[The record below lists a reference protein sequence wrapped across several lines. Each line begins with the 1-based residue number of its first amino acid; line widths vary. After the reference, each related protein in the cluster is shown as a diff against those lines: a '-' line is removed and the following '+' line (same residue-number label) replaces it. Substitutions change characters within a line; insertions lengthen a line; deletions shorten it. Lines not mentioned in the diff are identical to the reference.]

1 MGAAMGKR
9 LGSQEAANEFW
20 KLQESADPQFM
31 EAIKGLHIKIILLG
45 TDAPGNEDKQLSLD
59 IENGRFIEIVPETKP
74 APSDLRTKPF
84 DHTKFECRAIAPQQ
98 TLVDLCNGKIDLMQA
113 IEKVKIEGDSGVL
126 LTQISGFIKFMEFLG
141 KMDIQP

>member
-1 MGAAMGKR
+1 MGLS
-9 LGSQEAANEFW
+9 LGTQELADEFW
-20 KLQESADPQFM
+20 KLQESEDPQFM
-31 EAIKGLHIKIILLG
+31 EAIKGLHIKLILLG
-45 TDAPGNEDKQLSLD
+45 TDAPGSEDKQLSLD

-113 IEKVKIEGDSGVL
+113 IEKVKIEGDIGAL
-126 LTQISGFIKFMEFLG
+126 MTQMSGFMKFMEFLG